1 MTDMAFSSAYEL
13 IAALKSKQISSLEL
27 TDLYINRIEKFDGDI
42 NAVVV
47 RDFEKARDAAKVA
60 DEATA
65 NNIDFFAGLEDKI
78 EHRIESQVSTMW

>member
-42 NAVVV
+42 NAVCSATNAELRRKSAWEGTSVT
-47 RDFEKARDAAKVA
+47 ARFPLTRLEEGKSKRS
-60 DEATA
+60 
-65 NNIDFFAGLEDKI
+65 NISGA
-78 EHRIESQVSTMW
+78 